1 MFVVIDSTNVQTSS
15 MLYHGGCSSGHG
27 QFSQSVFIYRLHLLP
42 QMKDIPVH
50 QLKKRTSLGLEI
62 WHYSIDEM
70 RMEEGIMEAHR
81 DDHYIFFVVESGSSA
96 MMVDFIEV
104 GIAANSLYYVL
115 PGQVHHG
122 ISKKH
127 VGGWFLAVDA
137 MLVPPDYRKVF
148 EGQLA
153 VQKSYMLNGVQMKQ
167 CCELLVLLQQR
178 FDEHESSTFNT
189 SIMLSLLQS
198 FIGIAAGFYADSN
211 QTSLKVSRPVTLS
224 QQFKKLLVDNYVTV
238 KSPSAY
244 AGMLNVSETY
254 LNEALKKTTGFSV
267 SYWIL
272 NEVML
277 EAKRLLYYGGHNVKE
292 IAHILGYED
301 HTYFSR
307 LFKKSE
313 GVTPLLFRAEYRK

>member
-1 MFVVIDSTNVQTSS
+1 
-15 MLYHGGCSSGHG
+15 
-27 QFSQSVFIYRLHLLP
+27 
-42 QMKDIPVH
+42 MKDIPVH
-50 QLKKRTSLGLEI
+50 QLKKRSTLGLEI

-70 RMEEGIMEAHR
+70 RKKESIVEAHR
-81 DDHYIFFVVESGSSA
+81 DDHYIFFLVESGSSA
-96 MMVDFIEV
+96 MMVDFVEV
-104 GIAANSLYYVL
+104 GFSANSLYYVL

-122 ISKKH
+122 VSKKH

-137 MLVPPDYRKVF
+137 MLLPPDYRKVF

-153 VQKSYMLNGVQMKQ
+153 VQKPYMLNEGQMKQ

-178 FDEHESSTFNT
+178 FDEYESSTFNT

-198 FIGIAAGFYADSN
+198 FIGIAAGCYADSN
-211 QTSLKVSRPVTLS
+211 YQSIKVSRPVELS
-224 QQFKKLLVDNYVTV
+224 QQFKKLLVDNYITV

-301 HTYFSR
+301 HAYFSR

-313 GVTPLLFRAEYRK
+313 GVTPLSFRAEYRK